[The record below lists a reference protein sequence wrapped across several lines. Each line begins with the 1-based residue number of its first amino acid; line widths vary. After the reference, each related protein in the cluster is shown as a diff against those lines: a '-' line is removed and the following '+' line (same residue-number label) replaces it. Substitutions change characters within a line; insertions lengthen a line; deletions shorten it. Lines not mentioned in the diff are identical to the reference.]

1 MLGSGLGRTVGM
13 EIRERE
19 LEGIMVL
26 DLMGKVTRGESEELL
41 RDRILDL
48 TEGGHTCVIIN
59 LSGVPYIDSSGLGEL
74 VRCFTSMRR
83 SGGRVGLTQLN
94 RRLVDLF
101 RITKLAD
108 IFETYDTDADAAR
121 SLRK

>member
-1 MLGSGLGRTVGM
+1 M

-19 LEGIMVL
+19 VDGIKVI
-26 DLMGKVTRGESEELL
+26 DLKGRITRGESEELL

-48 TEGGHTCVIIN
+48 AESGHSQLIIN
-59 LSGVPYIDSSGLGEL
+59 LGGVPYVDSSGLGEL

-101 RITKLAD
+101 RITKLSD
-108 IFETYDTDADAAR
+108 IFETYETDADAAK
-121 SLRK
+121 SLRQ

>member
-1 MLGSGLGRTVGM
+1 M
-13 EIRERE
+13 EIGERE
-19 LEGIMVL
+19 VEGVKII
-26 DLMGKVTRGESEELL
+26 DLKGRVTKGESEELL

-48 TEGGHTCVIIN
+48 VESGHSQLIIN
-59 LSGVPYIDSSGLGEL
+59 LGGVPYVDSSGLGEL

-101 RITKLAD
+101 RITKLSD
-108 IFETYDTDADAAR
+108 IFETYETDADAVR
-121 SLRK
+121 SLKGR